1 MAIVIAISEYRR
13 VMEAWEYEYRQPKE
27 IYGLAEAQ
35 IIRELEAD
43 NGMFYPKLKAKDRRI
58 IANFKA
64 MAVRKNER
72 LGSEIMQ
79 RVKRLGKMIRYQRRS
94 VNRIKKLVVDLQK

>member
-1 MAIVIAISEYRR
+1 MIVMAIGEYRR
-13 VMEAWEYEYRQPKE
+13 VMKAWEYEYQKPKE

-58 IANFKA
+58 IANFKL
-64 MAVRKNER
+64 MATRKNER
-72 LGSEIMQ
+72 LGTETM
-79 RVKRLGKMIRYQRRS
+79 
-94 VNRIKKLVVDLQK
+94 